1 MRGSRNRAGGDWKA
15 RLDSQK
21 PSLLVWASPCAMG
34 MAGMKAQGQV
44 GTRLFSFQMRK
55 LVEIIN
61 KLFEGTPLKTSWEA
75 ELLGG

>member
-1 MRGSRNRAGGDWKA
+1 
-15 RLDSQK
+15 
-21 PSLLVWASPCAMG
+21 
-34 MAGMKAQGQV
+34 MKAQGQV